1 LYHKS
6 VTSFQ
11 DHIPAKFHEYTP
23 IGSLVTDKNQ
33 RGCFFMKHGVLVG
46 LCMRAQHGQPLRIG
60 LHSVG
65 AFYSSGSYHRGRRSS
80 SLLAYTRAM
89 ASFSEIQC
97 NE

>member
-33 RGCFFMKHGVLVG
+33 RGCFFMKH
-46 LCMRAQHGQPLRIG
+46 
-60 LHSVG
+60 SVDC
-65 AFYSSGSYHRGRRSS
+65 YY
-80 SLLAYTRAM
+80 
-89 ASFSEIQC
+89 
-97 NE
+97 

>member
-33 RGCFFMKHGVLVG
+33 RGCFFMKHGVFFLEP
-46 LCMRAQHGQPLRIG
+46 PL
-60 LHSVG
+60 HAAHVV
-65 AFYSSGSYHRGRRSS
+65 
-80 SLLAYTRAM
+80 
-89 ASFSEIQC
+89 
-97 NE
+97 